1 MMACAVYN
9 VNVKAN
15 FVFNININFNFTNEG
30 PLAFVPLGTPDRLCA
45 NSEKLRD
52 LGQGPQ
58 LLVAH
63 LAHLGLL
70 GGG

>member
-15 FVFNININFNFTNEG
+15 VVFNFNFNFTNEG

-63 LAHLGLL
+63 PAHLGLL
-70 GGG
+70 RSG

>member
-1 MMACAVYN
+1 MMACTVYN

-15 FVFNININFNFTNEG
+15 FVFNININFTNEG

-45 NSEKLRD
+45 NSEKLRY

-58 LLVAH
+58 LFVPHSSHFNPLRS
-63 LAHLGLL
+63 G
-70 GGG
+70 

>member
-15 FVFNININFNFTNEG
+15 VVFNVNFNFTNEG

-70 GGG
+70 GCG